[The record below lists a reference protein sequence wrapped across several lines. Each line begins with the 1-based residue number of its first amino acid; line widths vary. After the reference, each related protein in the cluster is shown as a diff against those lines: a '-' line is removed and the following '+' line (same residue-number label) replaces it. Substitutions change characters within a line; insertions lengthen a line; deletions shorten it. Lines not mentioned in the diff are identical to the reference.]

1 MSLNYSKWDN
11 IVCSSDDDDDC
22 HPNIDKKLWRRLMK
36 EKRERKAQEE
46 QALKAKLEK
55 ENEKDKKMLAN
66 LKASIT
72 EDTKAETTKKMKSI
86 ELAIKKRDRELLAI
100 FRRKK
105 YSPEE
110 MCHVV
115 DERTIVNSAQP
126 MPKDL
131 KDLGYEKYVKRYEKK
146 LETYSKLETES
157 LSQGFLIK
165 NAELLHDHCSGYL
178 LLKALDFEMKGE
190 TESMVKVVKQYLI
203 VQYVLDLAKSMGG
216 KDPREVLLPFFKKLE
231 DSEKMA
237 GLKEEVASFAE
248 KIKAR
253 AKVKLEEQ
261 AKERE
266 GKQTFIG
273 EDGKEYEY
281 VELTKEER
289 MGPGGLDPI
298 EVLQSLPKSLQEAF
312 EKKDT
317 EMLQTAIASL
327 PIEEA
332 KYHMDRC
339 TKSGLWNP
347 AGGAEEGEADSEPKK
362 PSS

>member
-1 MSLNYSKWDN
+1 
-11 IVCSSDDDDDC
+11 
-22 HPNIDKKLWRRLMK
+22 MK

-46 QALKAKLEK
+46 LALKAQLEK
-55 ENEKDKKMLAN
+55 ENEQDKKTLAQ

-72 EDTKAETTKKMKSI
+72 EDTKADTTKKIKST
-86 ELAIKKRDRELLAI
+86 EAAIKKRDRELLAI
-100 FRRKK
+100 HRRKK
-105 YSPEE
+105 YTPEE

-115 DERTIVNSAQP
+115 DERTIVNSEKK
-126 MPKDL
+126 MPTDL
-131 KDLGYEKYVKRYEKK
+131 KDLDYEKYVKRYEKK

-165 NAELLHDHCSGYL
+165 NAELLHEHCSGFL

-190 TESMVKVVKQYLI
+190 TATMVKVVKQYLI

-237 GLKEEVASFAE
+237 GLQEEVASFAE

-289 MGPGGLDPI
+289 LGPGGLDPI
-298 EVLQSLPKSLQEAF
+298 EVLQSLPKPLQEAF
-312 EKKDT
+312 EKKDM
-317 EMLQTAIASL
+317 EMLQRAIAAL

-332 KYHMDRC
+332 KRHMDRC

-347 AGGAEEGEADSEPKK
+347 SGAAAEEDAGSGTPEKGA
-362 PSS
+362 SS